1 MTIVKIDIP
10 DQQAAA
16 LSAKAA
22 AQGMTLESWFQK
34 VAEKEAG
41 RTDVRESSHSKGQH
55 RSVVEEM
62 RKLRASIKPDPEGWT
77 TRDYVN
83 FGRR

>member
-1 MTIVKIDIP
+1 MTTVKIDIS

-22 AQGMTLESWFQK
+22 AQGLTLETWFQK
-34 VAEKEAG
+34 VAEQEAG
-41 RTDVRESSHSKGQH
+41 RGDTRETVRPEQH
-55 RSVVEEM
+55 GSVVEEM
-62 RKLRASIKPDPEGWT
+62 RKLRAHIKPDSEGWT

-83 FGRR
+83 LGRR

>member
-1 MTIVKIDIP
+1 MTTVKIDIP

-41 RTDVRESSHSKGQH
+41 RAHVHENPPAPGRHG
-55 RSVVEEM
+55 SVVEEM

-83 FGRR
+83 HGRR

>member
-1 MTIVKIDIP
+1 MTTVKIDIS

-22 AQGMTLESWFQK
+22 AQGLTLETWFQK
-34 VAEKEAG
+34 VVEQEAG
-41 RTDVRESSHSKGQH
+41 RSDARETVRPEQH
-55 RSVVEEM
+55 GSVVEEM
-62 RKLRASIKPDPEGWT
+62 RKLRARIKPDPEGWT

-83 FGRR
+83 YGRR

>member
-1 MTIVKIDIP
+1 MTTVKIDIP

-16 LSAKAA
+16 LSEKAA
-22 AQGMTLESWFQK
+22 AQGMTLERWFQK

-41 RTDVRESSHSKGQH
+41 RPDAQENPRSQGQH
-55 RSVVEEM
+55 GSVVEEM

>member
-1 MTIVKIDIP
+1 MTTVKIDIS

-22 AQGMTLESWFQK
+22 AQGLTLETWFQK
-34 VAEKEAG
+34 VVDQEAG
-41 RTDVRESSHSKGQH
+41 RGDARETARPEQH
-55 RSVVEEM
+55 GSVVEEM
-62 RKLRASIKPDPEGWT
+62 RKLRARIKPDPEGWT

-83 FGRR
+83 YGRR

>member
-1 MTIVKIDIP
+1 MTTVKIDIP

-22 AQGMTLESWFQK
+22 AQGMTLENWFQK

-41 RTDVRESSHSKGQH
+41 RPDAHKAHRPKG
-55 RSVVEEM
+55 STA
-62 RKLRASIKPDPEGWT
+62 ASLKKCASCAPPSNRIPKAGRPEIT
-77 TRDYVN
+77 
-83 FGRR
+83 

>member
-1 MTIVKIDIP
+1 MTTVKIEIP
-10 DQQAAA
+10 EQQAAV

-22 AQGMTLESWFQK
+22 EQGLTLERWFQK
-34 VAEKEAG
+34 VAEQEAERSAVQAPR
-41 RTDVRESSHSKGQH
+41 RTTEQH
-55 RSVVEEM
+55 GSVVEEI
-62 RKLRASIKPDPEGWT
+62 RKLRARIQPDPEGWT